1 MIHRICVFFTSVK
14 NYLKGVYAPEAAE
27 RYINTMPA
35 RNVETRKS
43 YKRHKIL

>member
-1 MIHRICVFFTSVK
+1 MFFTGVK
-14 NYLKGVYAPEAAE
+14 NYLKGVYSPEAAE

-35 RNVETRKS
+35 RKVETRKS